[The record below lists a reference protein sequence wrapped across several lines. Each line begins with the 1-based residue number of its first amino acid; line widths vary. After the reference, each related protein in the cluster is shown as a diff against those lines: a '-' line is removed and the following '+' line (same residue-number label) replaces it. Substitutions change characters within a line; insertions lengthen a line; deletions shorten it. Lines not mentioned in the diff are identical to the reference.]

1 MAICKICTRPA
12 GRRKRTQHLQEVVK
26 DCRMIV
32 LFDHQRKIAHVD
44 DIVFLP
50 LGPLEVL
57 QKRFDGSR

>member
-44 DIVFLP
+44 DIVFLH
-50 LGPLEVL
+50 
-57 QKRFDGSR
+57 